1 MGMFSEA
8 YMIFAIGNIKP
19 FLAIDRKSCIPPLT
33 SALLTFSEL
42 DIIYGTEYA
51 K

>member
-19 FLAIDRKSCIPPLT
+19 FLAIDRECCSPPQT
-33 SALLTFSEL
+33 SALLAFSEHGHNMRREL
-42 DIIYGTEYA
+42 Y
-51 K
+51 